1 MRPLIAAGTPVT
13 NELPPPAMKVPLLD
27 LTQQYEKI
35 AAEVQAA
42 IGRVCASQ
50 QFILGPQVR
59 ELELRMARYTGC
71 EHGIGVSSG
80 TDALLLA
87 LMALGVGPGDA
98 VITSPFTFFA
108 TAGTIARLGARPV
121 FCDIDRDT
129 FNLSPARVEE
139 LIARECEVRGKG
151 QDRQLIHRQTGGR
164 IKALMPVHLYGQV
177 CEMDALMEIAS
188 RLGLAVIEDA
198 AQAIGARDRKGR
210 MAGAIGHIGCFSFFP
225 TKNLG
230 AFGDAGLCT
239 TRDAALA
246 ERMRVLR
253 VHGMEPKYHHSLIGG
268 NFRLD
273 EIQAA
278 VLNVKLG
285 SLDAWMTARDEHA
298 RQYTQRLQAIRPAGK
313 VVTPVHSQGVHVWNQ
328 YVIRVQRRDEL
339 RKYLVDAGIGTEIY
353 YPIPLHLQQCFAYL
367 GHRPG
372 EFPESERAC
381 GEVLALP
388 VFPELAPAQIDYV
401 AGTIER
407 FYAPAVADRQHT
419 A

>member
-1 MRPLIAAGTPVT
+1 VT
-13 NELPPPAMKVPLLD
+13 TEPPPPAMKVPLLD
-27 LTQQYEKI
+27 LTQQYERI
-35 AAEVQAA
+35 AAAVQSA
-42 IGRVCASQ
+42 IGRVCQSQ

-59 ELELRMARYTGC
+59 ELELRLARYSGC

-87 LMALGVGPGDA
+87 LMALGIGPGDA

-108 TAGTIARLGARPV
+108 TAGAIARLGARPL
-121 FCDIDRDT
+121 FCDIDPQS
-129 FNLSPARVEE
+129 FNLSPTRVEE
-139 LIARECEVRGKG
+139 LIARECDLRGEG
-151 QDRQLIHRQTGGR
+151 PDRRLMHRRSGAR
-164 IKALMPVHLYGQV
+164 VKAIMPVHLYGQI
-177 CEMDALMEIAS
+177 CAMDAFTDMAN
-188 RLGLAVIEDA
+188 RLGLYIIEDA
-198 AQAIGARDRKGR
+198 AQAIGAQDRKGR
-210 MAGAIGHIGCFSFFP
+210 MAGSIGHIGCLSFFP

-230 AFGDAGLCT
+230 AFGDAGMCT
-239 TRDAALA
+239 TNDPALA
-246 ERMRVLR
+246 ARMRVLR

-285 SLDAWMTARDEHA
+285 FLDEWMGARDSHA
-298 RQYTQRLQAIRPAGK
+298 RQYTQRLQGIWPAGA
-313 VVTPVHSQGVHVWNQ
+313 VVTPAAGPGGRHVWNQ

-339 RKYLVDAGIGTEIY
+339 RQYLAAAGVGTEVY

-367 GHRPG
+367 GYRRA
-372 EFPESERAC
+372 EMPESERAAQ
-381 GEVLALP
+381 EVLALP
-388 VFPELAPAQIDYV
+388 VFPELSPAQIDHV

-407 FYAPAVADRQHT
+407 FYAPAVATSQHT